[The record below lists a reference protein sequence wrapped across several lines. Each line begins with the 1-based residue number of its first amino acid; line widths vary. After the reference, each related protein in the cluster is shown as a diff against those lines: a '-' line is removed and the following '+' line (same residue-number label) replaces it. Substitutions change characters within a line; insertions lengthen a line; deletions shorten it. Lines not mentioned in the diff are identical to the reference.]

1 MALDGMG
8 NLRGYKLDL
17 INLGNHQSRFPEPM
31 LEEVIVHLWIYSG
44 GTAKRAYSQ
53 SP

>member
-1 MALDGMG
+1 ME
-8 NLRGYKLDL
+8 NLRGFKLDL
-17 INLGNHQSRFPEPM
+17 MNLGNHQSRFPETM
-31 LEEVIVHLWIYSG
+31 LEEVTVHLWIHSG